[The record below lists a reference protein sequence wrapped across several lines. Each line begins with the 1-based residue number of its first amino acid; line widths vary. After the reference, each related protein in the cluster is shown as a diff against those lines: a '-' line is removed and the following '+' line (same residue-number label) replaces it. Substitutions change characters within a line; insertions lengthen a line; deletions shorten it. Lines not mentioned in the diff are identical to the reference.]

1 MRWIVALVVTA
12 AGVALGFAGLVL
24 LREEGPEAL
33 LPDLDQALPTELAI
47 VQEGDTYRLVF
58 GSAVDNIGRGPLLVV
73 GERPDRAVRVMEVR
87 QAVRS

>member
-24 LREEGPEAL
+24 LRDEGPEAL

-47 VQEGDTYRLVF
+47 VQEGDTYSSR
-58 GSAVDNIGRGPLLVV
+58 SPPPWTRGHGPACHR
-73 GERPDRAVRVMEVR
+73 ERPDPPRG
-87 QAVRS
+87 